1 MENKTKAQTFI
12 GFAIR
17 ANKYRIGMNA
27 VQTLKKINLLIV
39 CCSASENTKKEVEK
53 LSIKYRCPIIITKEI
68 LLENITHKENSKVMA
83 IADKTLAK
91 AILENSE
98 KDFIVKNLGEING

>member
-17 ANKYRIGMNA
+17 SNKYRIGMNA

-39 CCSASENTKKEVEK
+39 CCSASDNTKKLAQKVADKYHCK
-53 LSIKYRCPIIITKEI
+53 LLTTKQVN
-68 LLENITHKENSKVMA
+68 LEEMTHKENSKVMA
-83 IADKTLAK
+83 ITDFALAK
-91 AILENSE
+91 AILDNCED
-98 KDFIVKNLGEING
+98 DFIVNI